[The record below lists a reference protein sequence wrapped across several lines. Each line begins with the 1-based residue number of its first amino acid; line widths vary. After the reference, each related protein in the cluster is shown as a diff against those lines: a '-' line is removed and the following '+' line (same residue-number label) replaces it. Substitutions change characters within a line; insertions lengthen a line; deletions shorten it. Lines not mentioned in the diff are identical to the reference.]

1 MKEWTEKTYLCCWY
15 SMSRVNLYRL
25 FEIWLE
31 YRSYECDDLSIED
44 ITSLDYGGCWSD
56 TVKKRSPEE
65 YLIICEGYTAFHGDL
80 RGDEEV
86 DMLSLY

>member
-31 YRSYECDDLSIED
+31 DRMYECDDLSIED

-56 TVKKRSPEE
+56 AVKKCSPEE
-65 YLIICEGYTAFHGDL
+65 YLIIYEGHIAFHRDL
-80 RGDEEV
+80 REGKEV
-86 DMLSLY
+86 NMLKSI